1 MTDTASTVGSIA
13 GRAGIPAKPHT
24 GKDPRFSLRSK
35 RFIGVILPLGLL
47 ILWSLASAYEWL
59 PAVFLPSPIVVV
71 EAFFTM
77 ITRQNLQLDFFRSI
91 NIVSQG
97 FLWGAS
103 IAVGLGILAGLYNNV
118 ERFFSSTFDSIRHI
132 PGVAW
137 LPLIVLWLGL
147 GAPAQILVIAKS
159 VFFPVFLN
167 TLQGVRNVE
176 KSHIELAS
184 VLTLTRG
191 QLIRRVILPSA
202 LPSIMVSLRYSAGV
216 AWALVVTAEGLSG
229 QEGLGYLIF
238 RAQNLL
244 MTDQLIVC
252 MIIIGLVGYGIDR
265 LMYFLQRR
273 VLRWKQGFEG

>member
-1 MTDTASTVGSIA
+1 MTDTASTAGGITGQARALGRLRTGQGS
-13 GRAGIPAKPHT
+13 
-24 GKDPRFSLRSK
+24 RFPFVPK
-35 RFIGVILPLGLL
+35 RLIGVILPLGLL
-47 ILWSLASAYEWL
+47 ILWSIAARLEWI
-59 PAVFLPSPIVVV
+59 PAVFLPSPLVVV

-77 ITRQNLQLDFFRSI
+77 VTRQNLQLDFLRSI
-91 NIVSQG
+91 TIVSQG
-97 FLWGAS
+97 FLWGAVF
-103 IAVGLGILAGLYNNV
+103 AVGLGILAGLYNNV

-167 TLQGVRNVE
+167 TLQGIRNVE
-176 KSHIELAS
+176 KSHIELAE
-184 VLTLTRG
+184 VLTLTRS
-191 QLIRRVILPSA
+191 QLIRRVVLPSA

-252 MIIIGLVGYGIDR
+252 MIIIGLVGFGIDR

>member
-1 MTDTASTVGSIA
+1 MTNDA
-13 GRAGIPAKPHT
+13 GAIRAAAYAGGT
-24 GKDPRFSLRSK
+24 PRAVRAVPDFIFNK

-47 ILWSLASAYEWL
+47 ALWSVAAHFDWIE
-59 PAVFLPSPIVVV
+59 PVFLPSPIVVL
-71 EAFFTM
+71 EAFVTM
-77 ITRQNLQLDFFRSI
+77 VTRQNLHLDFLRSI
-91 NIVSQG
+91 NIVSQAFIYG
-97 FLWGAS
+97 SVAA
-103 IAVGLGILAGLYNNV
+103 IGLGVLAGLSNNV

-147 GAPAQILVIAKS
+147 GAPAQIVVIAKS

-167 TLQGVRNVE
+167 TLQGIRNVE
-176 KSHIELAS
+176 KNHVELAK

-191 QLIRRVILPSA
+191 QLIRKVVLPSA
-202 LPSIMVSLRYSAGV
+202 VPSIMVSLRYSAGV

-252 MIIIGLVGYGIDR
+252 MVIIGLVGFTIDR
-265 LMYFLQRR
+265 LMFALQRR